1 MIQSANETELVHGTA
16 LALGESA
23 VLIRGPSGSGKSDL
37 ALRCIATP
45 PLAGSALRAELV
57 SDDQVRLRLQGT
69 AIEASPPA
77 TIAGKMEVRGL
88 GIVTLPFRPL
98 ARLALVVDLVAP
110 ADVPR
115 FPLDRIS
122 ACYFGIEVPLL
133 RLSAFETSA
142 AVKLILA
149 LQGASA
155 H

>member
-1 MIQSANETELVHGTA
+1 
-16 LALGESA
+16 
-23 VLIRGPSGSGKSDL
+23 
-37 ALRCIATP
+37 
-45 PLAGSALRAELV
+45 
-57 SDDQVRLRLQGT
+57 
-69 AIEASPPA
+69 
-77 TIAGKMEVRGL
+77 
-88 GIVTLPFRPL
+88 L